1 MISSRQRFGNHKR
14 LRSASST
21 DEVRN
26 VPNTAVIDRMPKTL
40 NIVTAPRLVPDHSR
54 DTAVTATPSAGES
67 PPSRCNRA
75 FADWSRIGRS
85 PAETAIIGILEG
97 EGIGPELMQV
107 CRSILEQVG
116 ARAGQRFA
124 IESGGVIGTPAF
136 RETGGWVTPEVEELC
151 HHIHARQGAILC
163 GPGGGRFVYELRRR
177 LVLFCK
183 LVPLRPTR
191 ALRDIGPLRP
201 EALDGV
207 DILVVRENLGGLYQG
222 SGEHGECDGRRR
234 ASHCFHYDAAH
245 VATILR
251 AAATLA
257 ELRRGRLC
265 VIHKPGG
272 VPTISALWRE
282 TAEQVCAGRA
292 LELQLLEVDNACY
305 QLIADAR
312 AFDVVVASNMF
323 GDVLADG
330 ASVLL
335 GSRGMSFSANFSDD
349 GIGVYQTGHGAAYD
363 LAGRDIAN
371 PIGQVHSLVF
381 MLREHFDLEHL
392 ALAIEQGIEDVLAVG
407 WRTFDIMAPGC
418 RQVGTRR
425 MGELIA
431 EAACARLLPAAAASG
446 HG

>member
-1 MISSRQRFGNHKR
+1 MCTTSTTLAASRSTTEPVHNSTIPAS
-14 LRSASST
+14 LSARKQ
-21 DEVRN
+21 V
-26 VPNTAVIDRMPKTL
+26 
-40 NIVTAPRLVPDHSR
+40 
-54 DTAVTATPSAGES
+54 
-67 PPSRCNRA
+67 PSRCNRA
-75 FADWSRIGRS
+75 FAGWSHIGRS
-85 PAETAIIGILEG
+85 PAETAIIGIFPG

-107 CRSILEQVG
+107 CRLILDQVG
-116 ARAGQRFA
+116 ACAGQRFA
-124 IESGGVIGTPAF
+124 IESGGAIGMPAF
-136 RETGGWVTPEVEELC
+136 HETGAWVTPEVEDFC

-177 LVLFCK
+177 LALFCK
-183 LVPLRPTR
+183 LIPLRPTR

-201 EALDGV
+201 ESLDGV

-222 SGEHGECDGRRR
+222 SGEHGEHGGTRR

-245 VATILR
+245 VAAILR

-305 QLIADAR
+305 QMIANAR
-312 AFDVVVASNMF
+312 AFDVVVAGNMF

-349 GIGVYQTGHGAAYD
+349 GIGVYQTGHGAAHD
-363 LAGRDIAN
+363 LAGRDLAN
-371 PIGQVHSLVF
+371 PIGQVQSLVF

-392 ALAIEQGIEDVLAVG
+392 ALAIEHGIEEVLAAG
-407 WRTFDIMAPGC
+407 WRTADIMAPGC
-418 RQVGTRR
+418 RAVGTRR
-425 MGELIA
+425 MGELIT
-431 EAACARLLPAAAASG
+431 EAACARLLPGAAASD